1 MSGGSYDYKYYILDD
16 YYVGRMYDQ
25 ELNEMIKDLV
35 EVLHDVEWWQSCD
48 ISEEDYRETVNKFKK
63 KWFKRDTFQVKNF
76 IEEQFNNTKQ
86 ELLKQLNYLED
97 KNE

>member
-16 YYVGRMYDQ
+16 YYVGRMYDK
-25 ELNEMIKDLV
+25 ELNEMMKDLV

-76 IEEQFNNTKQ
+76 IEEQFNYTKQ

>member
-1 MSGGSYDYKYYILDD
+1 MSGGSYNYKFYVLEE
-16 YYVGRMYDQ
+16 YYVGKMYDT
-25 ELNEMIKDLV
+25 ELDEMLKDLI

-86 ELLKQLNYLED
+86 GLLKQFNYLED
-97 KNE
+97 K

>member
-1 MSGGSYDYKYYILDD
+1 MSGGSYDYKSYVLEE
-16 YYVGRMYDQ
+16 YYVGKMYDT
-25 ELNEMIKDLV
+25 ELDEMLKDLI

-86 ELLKQLNYLED
+86 ELLKQFNYLED
-97 KNE
+97 K

>member
-25 ELNEMIKDLV
+25 ELNEMMKDLV